1 MTTPLLKVTDLA
13 VTYNSAH
20 GPVHAVTD
28 VSFSVAPGRVT
39 AIVGESGSGKSTSAM
54 ATMGLLPAN
63 ASASGKIELNGQDL
77 NRITQQQWRDV
88 RGLKIGLIPQD
99 PGTSLNPVKTIGDSV
114 GEVLRIHRQ
123 ALGNPSKEERRATVI
138 ELLDAVGIDN
148 PELRY
153 NQYPHELSG
162 GMRQRA
168 LIAAALATEP
178 DLIIADEP
186 TSALDVTVQQTI
198 LDLIDQL
205 REDRGIGVLLI
216 THDLAVASDRADEL
230 VVMQSGQV
238 KEAGL
243 TGRILGDP
251 RHPYTRRLLAD
262 APGLTNPVRQPA
274 RARKHAGASAP
285 GTAGPEAGASGS
297 EVEPEGKSPATGAA
311 RGSVAHDAKARGS
324 EEPTPPLLRVSS
336 MSKQFHP
343 ARGQEAFTAVDG
355 VSFSVARGTTHA
367 IVGQSGSG
375 KSTLARMI
383 CAFEEPSAGTAYLE
397 GAAINE
403 LADKDPRQ
411 LRRRLQM
418 VYQNPYGS
426 LDPRQS
432 IGSAIAE
439 PLRNLSSLSRTQIR
453 AKVTEV
459 LDQVSL
465 PESLASRRA
474 GELSGGQRQRVAI
487 ARALVLEPE
496 LLVLDEAVSALDV
509 TVQARILELL
519 NELQEELGLTYLFI
533 SHDLAVVREIS
544 DTVSVMSKGRQV
556 ELGFTEE
563 IFNDPQHE
571 FTRELLRA
579 IPGQRYREGVFN
591 LGL

>member
-77 NRITQQQWRDV
+77 NRITQQQWRGV

-123 ALGNPSKEERRATVI
+123 ALGNPSTQERRATVI
-138 ELLDAVGIDN
+138 ELLDAVGIDQ

-153 NQYPHELSG
+153 DQYPHELSG

-262 APGLTNPVRQPA
+262 APGLTNPVRRPE
-274 RARKHAGASAP
+274 RARRHAGASAP
-285 GTAGPEAGASGS
+285 GTGDPETGAPGS
-297 EVEPEGKSPATGAA
+297 EVEPEGKTPTTGAA
-311 RGSVAHDAKARGS
+311 RGAGS
-324 EEPTPPLLRVSS
+324 ASSEAPTPPLLRVST
-336 MSKQFHP
+336 MSKQFHT
-343 ARGQEAFTAVDG
+343 ARGQEAFTAVDD

-383 CAFEEPSAGTAYLE
+383 CAFEDPSAGVAYLE
-397 GAAINE
+397 GADINE
-403 LADKDPRQ
+403 LAEKDPRQ
-411 LRRRLQM
+411 LRRRVQM

-453 AKVTEV
+453 EKVTEV

-465 PESLASRRA
+465 PEALANRRA

-509 TVQARILELL
+509 TVQVRILELL
-519 NELQEELGLTYLFI
+519 DELQEELNLTYLFI

-563 IFNDPQHE
+563 IFNDPQHD
-571 FTRELLRA
+571 FTRQLLRA

>member
-13 VTYNSAH
+13 VTYNSTH

-63 ASASGKIELNGQDL
+63 AAASGKIELNGQDL

-88 RGLKIGLIPQD
+88 RGLRIGLIPQD
-99 PGTSLNPVKTIGDSV
+99 PGTSLNPVKTIGESV

-123 ALGNPSKEERRATVI
+123 ALGNPSKQERRATVI

-251 RHPYTRRLLAD
+251 RHPYTRRLLDD
-262 APGLTNPVRQPA
+262 APGLTNPVRQPE
-274 RARKHAGASAP
+274 RARKHKAASAAAADAP
-285 GTAGPEAGASGS
+285 GSQ
-297 EVEPEGKSPATGAA
+297 VDPEGTTPATPAA
-311 RGSVAHDAKARGS
+311 RDS
-324 EEPTPPLLRVSS
+324 EESTPPLLRVSS

-343 ARGQEAFTAVDG
+343 ARGQAAFTAADG

-397 GAAINE
+397 GAAIND
-403 LADKDPRQ
+403 LAAKDPRQ

-465 PESLASRRA
+465 PEALASRRA

>member
-63 ASASGKIELNGQDL
+63 AAASGKIELNGQDL
-77 NRITQQQWRDV
+77 NRITQQQWRGV

-99 PGTSLNPVKTIGDSV
+99 PGTSLNPVKTIGESV

-123 ALGNPSKEERRATVI
+123 ALGNPSKQERRATVI

-153 NQYPHELSG
+153 DQYPHELSG

-251 RHPYTRRLLAD
+251 RHPYTRRLLDD
-262 APGLTNPVRQPA
+262 APGLTNPVRQPE
-274 RARKHAGASAP
+274 RARKHKAASAP
-285 GTAGPEAGASGS
+285 AADAPGGEVNPE
-297 EVEPEGKSPATGAA
+297 EKTPATPAA
-311 RGSVAHDAKARGS
+311 RDS
-324 EEPTPPLLRVSS
+324 EESTLPLLRVSS
-336 MSKQFHP
+336 MSKQFQP
-343 ARGQEAFTAVDG
+343 ARGQEGFTAVDG

-383 CAFEEPSAGTAYLE
+383 CAFEEPSTGAAYLE
-397 GAAINE
+397 GAAIND
-403 LADKDPRQ
+403 LAAKDPRQ

-439 PLRNLSSLSRTQIR
+439 PLRNLSSLTRTQIR

-465 PESLASRRA
+465 PEALANRRA

-519 NELQEELGLTYLFI
+519 NELQEELDLTYLFI

-563 IFNDPQHE
+563 IFNDPEHE

>member
-63 ASASGKIELNGQDL
+63 AAASGKIELNGQDL
-77 NRITQQQWRDV
+77 NRITQQQWRGV

-99 PGTSLNPVKTIGDSV
+99 PGTSLNPVKTIGESV

-123 ALGNPSKEERRATVI
+123 ALGNPSKQERRATVI

-153 NQYPHELSG
+153 DQYPHELSG

-251 RHPYTRRLLAD
+251 RHPYTRRLLDD
-262 APGLTNPVRQPA
+262 APGLTNPVRQPE
-274 RARKHAGASAP
+274 RARKHKAASAP
-285 GTAGPEAGASGS
+285 AADAPGGEVNPE
-297 EVEPEGKSPATGAA
+297 EKTPATPAA
-311 RGSVAHDAKARGS
+311 RDS
-324 EEPTPPLLRVSS
+324 EESTPPLLRVSS
-336 MSKQFHP
+336 MSKQFQP

-383 CAFEEPSAGTAYLE
+383 CAFEEPSTGAAYLE
-397 GAAINE
+397 GAAIND
-403 LADKDPRQ
+403 LAAKDPRQ

-439 PLRNLSSLSRTQIR
+439 PLRNLSSLTRTQIR

-465 PESLASRRA
+465 PEALANRRA

-519 NELQEELGLTYLFI
+519 NELQEELDLTYLFI

-563 IFNDPQHE
+563 IFNDPEHE

>member
-13 VTYNSAH
+13 VTYNSTH

-39 AIVGESGSGKSTSAM
+39 AIVGESGYGKSTSAM

-63 ASASGKIELNGQDL
+63 AAASGKIELNGQDL

-88 RGLKIGLIPQD
+88 RGLRIGLIPQD
-99 PGTSLNPVKTIGDSV
+99 PGTSLNPVKTIGESV

-123 ALGNPSKEERRATVI
+123 ALGNPSKQERRATVI

-251 RHPYTRRLLAD
+251 RHPYTRRLLDD
-262 APGLTNPVRQPA
+262 APGLTNPVRQPE
-274 RARKHAGASAP
+274 RARKHKAASAAAADAP
-285 GTAGPEAGASGS
+285 GS
-297 EVEPEGKSPATGAA
+297 EADPEGTTPATPAA
-311 RGSVAHDAKARGS
+311 RDS
-324 EEPTPPLLRVSS
+324 EESTPPLLRVSS

-397 GAAINE
+397 GAAIND
-403 LADKDPRQ
+403 LAAKDPRQ

-465 PESLASRRA
+465 PEALASRRA

>member
-13 VTYNSAH
+13 VTYNSTH

-63 ASASGKIELNGQDL
+63 AAAAGKIELNGQDL

-99 PGTSLNPVKTIGDSV
+99 PGTSLNPVKTIGESV

-123 ALGNPSKEERRATVI
+123 ALGNPSKQERRATVI

-198 LDLIDQL
+198 LDLIDQQ

-251 RHPYTRRLLAD
+251 RHPYTRRLLDD
-262 APGLTNPVRQPA
+262 APGLTNPVRQPE
-274 RARKHAGASAP
+274 RARKHKAASAAAADAP
-285 GTAGPEAGASGS
+285 GSQ
-297 EVEPEGKSPATGAA
+297 VDPEGTTPATPAA
-311 RGSVAHDAKARGS
+311 RDS
-324 EEPTPPLLRVSS
+324 EESTPPLLRVSS

-343 ARGQEAFTAVDG
+343 ARGQEAFTAADG

-397 GAAINE
+397 GAAIND
-403 LADKDPRQ
+403 LAAKDPRQ

-465 PESLASRRA
+465 PEALASRRA

>member
-54 ATMGLLPAN
+54 ATMGLLPAY
-63 ASASGKIELNGQDL
+63 AAASGKIELNGQDL

-99 PGTSLNPVKTIGDSV
+99 PGTSLNPVKTIGESV

-123 ALGNPSKEERRATVI
+123 ALGNPSKQERRATVI
-138 ELLDAVGIDN
+138 ELLDAVGIDQL
-148 PELRY
+148 ELRHD
-153 NQYPHELSG
+153 QYPHELSG

-251 RHPYTRRLLAD
+251 RHPYTRRLLDD
-262 APGLTNPVRQPA
+262 APGLTNPVRQPE
-274 RARKHAGASAP
+274 RARKHKAASAP
-285 GTAGPEAGASGS
+285 AADAPGGEVNPE
-297 EVEPEGKSPATGAA
+297 EKTPATPAA
-311 RGSVAHDAKARGS
+311 RDS
-324 EEPTPPLLRVSS
+324 EESTPPLLRVSS
-336 MSKQFHP
+336 MSKQFQP

-383 CAFEEPSAGTAYLE
+383 CAFEEPSTGAAYLE
-397 GAAINE
+397 GAAIND
-403 LADKDPRQ
+403 LAAKDPRQ

-439 PLRNLSSLSRTQIR
+439 PLRNLSSLTRTQIR

-465 PESLASRRA
+465 PEALANRRA

-519 NELQEELGLTYLFI
+519 NELQEELDLTYLFI

-563 IFNDPQHE
+563 IFNDPEHE

>member
-54 ATMGLLPAN
+54 ATMGLLPAK
-63 ASASGKIELNGQDL
+63 AAASGKIELNGQDL
-77 NRITQQQWRDV
+77 NRITQQQWRGV

-99 PGTSLNPVKTIGDSV
+99 PGTSLNPVKTIGESV

-123 ALGNPSKEERRATVI
+123 ALGNPSKQERRATVI

-153 NQYPHELSG
+153 DQYPHELSG

-251 RHPYTRRLLAD
+251 RHPYTRRLLDD
-262 APGLTNPVRQPA
+262 APGLTNPVRQPE
-274 RARKHAGASAP
+274 RARKHKAASAP
-285 GTAGPEAGASGS
+285 AADAPGSQVDPEEKA
-297 EVEPEGKSPATGAA
+297 PATPAA
-311 RGSVAHDAKARGS
+311 RSS
-324 EEPTPPLLRVSS
+324 EEATPPLLRVSS

-383 CAFEEPSAGTAYLE
+383 CAFEEPSSGTAYLE
-397 GAAINE
+397 GADISD
-403 LADKDPRQ
+403 LAAKDPRQ

-439 PLRNLSSLSRTQIR
+439 PLRNLSSLTRTQIR

-465 PESLASRRA
+465 PEALANRRA

-519 NELQEELGLTYLFI
+519 NELQEELDLTYLFI

>member
-13 VTYNSAH
+13 VTYNSTH

-63 ASASGKIELNGQDL
+63 AAASGKIELNGQDL

-88 RGLKIGLIPQD
+88 RGLRIGLIPQD
-99 PGTSLNPVKTIGDSV
+99 PGTSLNPVKTIGESV

-123 ALGNPSKEERRATVI
+123 ALGNPSKQERRATVI

-251 RHPYTRRLLAD
+251 RHPYTRRLLDD
-262 APGLTNPVRQPA
+262 APGLTNPVRQPE
-274 RARKHAGASAP
+274 RARKHKAASAAAADAP
-285 GTAGPEAGASGS
+285 GSQ
-297 EVEPEGKSPATGAA
+297 VDPEGTTPATPAA
-311 RGSVAHDAKARGS
+311 RDS
-324 EEPTPPLLRVSS
+324 EESTPPLLRVSS

-397 GAAINE
+397 GAAIND
-403 LADKDPRQ
+403 LAAKDPRQ

-465 PESLASRRA
+465 PEALASRRA

>member
-63 ASASGKIELNGQDL
+63 AAASGKIELNGQDL
-77 NRITQQQWRDV
+77 NRITQQQWRGV

-99 PGTSLNPVKTIGDSV
+99 PGTSLNPVKTIGESV

-123 ALGNPSKEERRATVI
+123 ALGNPSKQERRATVI

-153 NQYPHELSG
+153 DQYPHELSG

-251 RHPYTRRLLAD
+251 RHPYTRRLLDD
-262 APGLTNPVRQPA
+262 APGLTNPVRQPE
-274 RARKHAGASAP
+274 RARKHKAASAP
-285 GTAGPEAGASGS
+285 AADAPGGEVNPE
-297 EVEPEGKSPATGAA
+297 EKTPATPAA
-311 RGSVAHDAKARGS
+311 RDS
-324 EEPTPPLLRVSS
+324 EESTPPLLRVSS
-336 MSKQFHP
+336 MSKQFQP
-343 ARGQEAFTAVDG
+343 ARGQEGFTAVDG

-383 CAFEEPSAGTAYLE
+383 CAFEEPSTGAAYLE
-397 GAAINE
+397 GAAIND
-403 LADKDPRQ
+403 LAAKDPRQ

-439 PLRNLSSLSRTQIR
+439 PLRNLSSLTRTQIR

-465 PESLASRRA
+465 PEALANRRA

-519 NELQEELGLTYLFI
+519 NELQEELDLTYLFI

-563 IFNDPQHE
+563 IFNDPEHE

>member
-13 VTYNSAH
+13 VTYNSTH

-63 ASASGKIELNGQDL
+63 PAASGKIELNGQDL

-88 RGLKIGLIPQD
+88 RGLRIGLIPQD
-99 PGTSLNPVKTIGDSV
+99 PGTSLNPVKTIGESV

-123 ALGNPSKEERRATVI
+123 ALGNPSKQERRATVI

-251 RHPYTRRLLAD
+251 RHPYTRRLLDD
-262 APGLTNPVRQPA
+262 APGLTNPVRQPE
-274 RARKHAGASAP
+274 RARKHKAASAAAADAP
-285 GTAGPEAGASGS
+285 GSQ
-297 EVEPEGKSPATGAA
+297 VDPEGTTPATPAA
-311 RGSVAHDAKARGS
+311 RDS
-324 EEPTPPLLRVSS
+324 EESTPPLLRVSS

-343 ARGQEAFTAVDG
+343 ARGQEAFTAADG

-397 GAAINE
+397 GAAIND
-403 LADKDPRQ
+403 LAAKDPRQ

-465 PESLASRRA
+465 PEALASRRA

>member
-63 ASASGKIELNGQDL
+63 AAASGKIELNGQDL
-77 NRITQQQWRDV
+77 NRITQQQWRGV

-123 ALGNPSKEERRATVI
+123 ALGNPSTQERRATVI
-138 ELLDAVGIDN
+138 ELLDAVGIDH

-153 NQYPHELSG
+153 DQYPHELSG

-262 APGLTNPVRQPA
+262 APGLTNPVRRPE
-274 RARKHAGASAP
+274 RARRHAGASAP
-285 GTAGPEAGASGS
+285 GTGDPETGAPGS
-297 EVEPEGKSPATGAA
+297 EVETEGKTPTTGAA
-311 RGSVAHDAKARGS
+311 RGAGS
-324 EEPTPPLLRVSS
+324 ASSEAPTPPLLRVST
-336 MSKQFHP
+336 MSKQFHT
-343 ARGQEAFTAVDG
+343 ARGQEAFTAVDD

-397 GAAINE
+397 GADINE
-403 LADKDPRQ
+403 LAEKDPRQ
-411 LRRRLQM
+411 LRRRVQM

-453 AKVTEV
+453 EKVTEV

-465 PESLASRRA
+465 PEALANRRA

-519 NELQEELGLTYLFI
+519 DELQEELDLTYLFI

-563 IFNDPQHE
+563 IFNDPQHD
-571 FTRELLRA
+571 FTRQLLRA